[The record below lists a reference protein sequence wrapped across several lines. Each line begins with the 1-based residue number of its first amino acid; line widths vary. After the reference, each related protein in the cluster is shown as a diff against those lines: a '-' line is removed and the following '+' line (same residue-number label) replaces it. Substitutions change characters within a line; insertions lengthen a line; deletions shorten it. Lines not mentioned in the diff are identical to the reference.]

1 MTWHNQPEP
10 QLPWQPGPQF
20 PSPPSAPAGGYP
32 RQAFPVQAAPI
43 PPEVFQA
50 AEAAGLGAPSRE
62 YNKGAGNTRL
72 TSLVGGVGGLIGLIA
87 GGLGL
92 LVGIIVPLLVAPFP
106 YNLIAPGSVIVVL
119 LPFAWYFRG
128 LFKGRVGSL
137 RFWSCPNGLVYMQGR
152 RISAIRWEQLGLVF
166 RKAAVVN
173 GQMSIIGY
181 SVQPIGAPPF
191 EFSVLGGVFGNLAS
205 VGAGRSGLSISTSAG
220 IVRNFGGVA
229 YIQGAVDA
237 SAYVGLGALIEE
249 HLIAHQLPLV
259 RETYQRGQ
267 TVTFGQL
274 LVHQRGL
281 SDGVNV
287 VTWDEYSHALISEA
301 GSIQVVKKP
310 GNQPGFQVS
319 GLPNVVVLM
328 ALLKNIRENQK
339 YMG

>member
-1 MTWHNQPEP
+1 
-10 QLPWQPGPQF
+10 
-20 PSPPSAPAGGYP
+20 
-32 RQAFPVQAAPI
+32 
-43 PPEVFQA
+43 
-50 AEAAGLGAPSRE
+50 
-62 YNKGAGNTRL
+62 
-72 TSLVGGVGGLIGLIA
+72 VGGLIGLIA

-92 LVGIIVPLLVAPFP
+92 LVGIIVPLIVAPFP
-106 YNLIAPGSVIVVL
+106 FNLIAPGIVVVVL
-119 LPFAWYFRG
+119 LPFAWFFRG
-128 LFKGRVGSL
+128 LFSAGRGGSL
-137 RFWSCPNGLVYMQGR
+137 RFWGCPNGLVYMQGR

-166 RKAAVVN
+166 RRVAIVN

-191 EFSVLGGVFGNLAS
+191 EFSVLGGAFGNLAS

-237 SAYVGLGALIEE
+237 SAYVDLGALIEE
-249 HLIAHQLPLV
+249 HLVAHQLPLV

-287 VTWDEYSHALISEA
+287 VTWDEYAQAAIHDSGTL
-301 GSIQVVKKP
+301 QVFKKP
-310 GNQPGFQVS
+310 GHQLAFQVS

-328 ALLKNIRENQK
+328 ALLKEIRESQRHL
-339 YMG
+339 G